1 MKTLVIGLGNPILAD
16 DGVGV
21 KVAYAVKDRLPLAR
35 QDDITVTEASV
46 GGLHLMEMMVSY
58 DWVIL
63 VDAIQTAGGQPG
75 AIRRLTLDDVTSVIP
90 TQHSASTHDM
100 NLSTALEMGRRLGLA
115 LPETIEILA
124 IEAED
129 VLTFGETCTPAVAAA
144 IPVATDLVLQL
155 VSSRTNSE

>member
-1 MKTLVIGLGNPILAD
+1 MKTLIIGLGNPILTD
-16 DGVGV
+16 DGIGV

-46 GGLHLMEMMVSY
+46 GGLCLMEMMVGY
-58 DWVIL
+58 DRVIL
-63 VDAIQTAGGQPG
+63 VDAIQMPGGQPG
-75 AIRRLTLDDVTSVIP
+75 AIHCLALDDITSAIP

-100 NLSTALEMGRRLGLA
+100 NLSTALEMGRRLGMA

-124 IEAED
+124 VEAED

-155 VSSRTNSE
+155 VSSRANSK